1 MTMNNALSRAALVLH
16 ERLTGRGILK
26 RLEELNR
33 TQWLSS
39 DELRAMQQARLLR
52 LVEYAYQFVPYYR
65 RTFEAADFRPEDLR
79 KDLACFSRL
88 PILTK
93 DIIRANF
100 QDLLTTEPQRL
111 QQLSQ
116 LSTSGSTGQPLVF
129 MQDSD
134 FRDSV
139 TADIQRHISWAG
151 WKLGDLQAFIWG
163 GRIKPPLRKRLRARM
178 IDWVWNRVMLNAFL
192 MNEKDM
198 LAFAKRLRRLH
209 PRILFGYV
217 SSVNHFAE
225 FIRQSPYSDITFDGI
240 FTTSECLLPSV
251 RKFIEETFRCKVY
264 NRYSSLDVG
273 GVACEC
279 AEHNGFHVSAE
290 NNFVEI
296 LHAGGSPALPGE
308 VGEII
313 VTNMNNLG
321 MPFIRYSLGD
331 AGAWSDGE
339 RCPCG
344 RASPRISTI
353 EGRLVD
359 SFLTRDGRRVWS
371 GAPFICL
378 AHPSIR
384 QFQVVQKTLDQLV
397 VRLVQNDEIP
407 QSQLNEI
414 LQAIR
419 YTFGNNVEVE
429 FSFMN
434 EIPPLPSGKHSYII
448 SELNRNQHE

>member
-1 MTMNNALSRAALVLH
+1 VNSALSQTVLKLH
-16 ERLTGRGILK
+16 DQITGRHILV
-26 RLEELNR
+26 RLEELNHS
-33 TQWLSS
+33 QWLSR
-39 DELRAMQQARLLR
+39 DELLALQRTKLQR
-52 LVEYAYQFVPYYR
+52 LVEYAYQYVPYYQ
-65 RTFEAADFRPEDLR
+65 RTFNAVGFQPEDLR
-79 KDLACFSRL
+79 KDLTCFSQL

-93 DIIRANF
+93 EIIRANF
-100 QDLLTTEPQRL
+100 HDLLTTEPHRL
-111 QQLSQ
+111 KQLSK

-163 GRIKPPLRKRLRARM
+163 GRMKPPLLKKLRAWM
-178 IDWVWNRVMLNAFL
+178 IDWVWNRVKLNAFL

-198 LAFAKRLRRLH
+198 VAFAKRMQRQR

-217 SSVNHFAE
+217 SSVNQFAQ
-225 FIRQSPYSDITFDGI
+225 FIRQSPYTDITFDGI

-251 RKFIEETFRCKVY
+251 RKFIEETFRGKVY
-264 NRYSSLDVG
+264 DRYSSLDVG

-279 AEHNGFHVSAE
+279 AAHTGLHVSVE
-290 NNFVEI
+290 NNYVEI
-296 LHAGGSPALPGE
+296 LQDGSPALPGE

-313 VTNMNNLG
+313 VTNLNNLG
-321 MPFIRYSLGD
+321 MPFIRYSIGD
-331 AGAWSDGE
+331 AGAWSDDE
-339 RCPCG
+339 NCSCG
-344 RASPRISTI
+344 RASPMISTI

-378 AHPSIR
+378 AHPSIK
-384 QFQVVQKTLDQLV
+384 QFQVVQKTLDKLV
-397 VRLVQNDEIP
+397 VRLVQNSEIP

-414 LQAIR
+414 LQAIQ
-419 YTFGNNVEVE
+419 YTFGNNVVVE
-429 FSFMN
+429 FEFMD

-448 SELNRNQHE
+448 SELNRNRAE